1 MKSIVEEYVMPESH
15 QSNMEVIGVMYLKV
29 VGEKTITQGVKSK
42 CLLVRFKDI
51 PRILGKSDEELIK
64 IHKLSGATIE
74 LFCDTAVMIHRLS
87 YLQLLGSGEEVEA
100 AEMLL
105 VDAVTKAYDEKEFV
119 PTALMPP
126 SICHHTMT
134 IPVMK
139 DVPLMGFNGSN
150 LLKMESHSGA
160 WIELDTLCDSVLVIN
175 IYGERLNLTNAIK
188 IIKEQISEYEECV
201 KLKHKLD
208 EEDGVA
214 SGEELLLQV

>member
-15 QSNMEVIGVMYLKV
+15 QSNMEVIGVMYLKL
-29 VGEKTITQGVKSK
+29 VGEKTITQEGVKSK
-42 CLLVRFKDI
+42 CLLVRYKDI

-87 YLQLLGSGEEVEA
+87 YLQLLGSADEVEV

-139 DVPLMGFNGSN
+139 DVPLLGFNGSN
-150 LLKMESHSGA
+150 LLKMESQTCS
-160 WIELDTLCDSVLVIN
+160 WIELDTVCDSSVLVIN

-188 IIKEQISEYEECV
+188 IIKEQICEYEE
-201 KLKHKLD
+201 LKHKLD

-214 SGEELLLQV
+214 SGEEPEV